1 MHRAPA
7 RSAVVLT
14 CMTCQ
19 HTYEP
24 DRDDWRHADTSC
36 PGCGGWT
43 TTADLAEPE
52 GRP

>member
-1 MHRAPA
+1 MYQAPT

-24 DRDDWRHADTSC
+24 DSDDWRHADTSC

-43 TTADLAEPE
+43 MTADLAEPE